1 MPLSDIANISISTTG
16 GGLSAPGF
24 GTALILGAFSKTW
37 AERTRFYT
45 DLAGGVDVDF
55 AAGTPEYL
63 AASAL
68 LSQNPRPERIA
79 IGRGALVPTQ
89 KFKLTFPA
97 VLAQVVTTFSIE
109 LDGVVYTWTSD
120 ATPTQAELALGL
132 TAAINA
138 GTAAH
143 KLVAVKDAGDGFS
156 TLTNNTAGD
165 WCRVKMIDQAPGV
178 QVLSLEE
185 TTVDAGIATDLAAI
199 AAESGGDW
207 YAIVSVFK
215 STAIVTAIA
224 AWVEANEKL
233 FPVQSQETAIINTVL
248 AGATDIAAAQKT
260 LAHAR
265 TGIIYGP
272 DNGSFGEAGLLGRC
286 LPLDP
291 GSETWALKTISGEPA
306 LTLTGTHLTNLKA
319 KLCGWYYSLWGR
331 NVSQEGKVA
340 AGEFFDT
347 IRGRDALKVDMQ
359 SRIFLRLAS
368 ADKVPFTDAG
378 ATVIRGEI
386 DASLQFFVRR
396 GFLVEGSTS
405 ITMPKVADVSAND
418 KALRKYSGIKF
429 GATLAGA
436 VHKVDIAGVL
446 TA

>member
-45 DLAGGVDVDF
+45 ELPGGVDVDF

-63 AASAL
+63 AAEKA

-79 IGRGALVPTQ
+79 IGRCALVPTQ

-97 VLAQVVTTFSIE
+97 VLAQVVTTFQIK
-109 LDGVVYTWTSD
+109 LDGVIYEWTSD
-120 ATPTQAELALGL
+120 ATPTQTELAVGL

-156 TLTNNTAGD
+156 TLTNNTVGD
-165 WCRVKMIDQAPGV
+165 WCRVEMIDQAPGV

-185 TTVDAGIATDLAAI
+185 TTADAGIATDLAAI

-207 YAIVSVFK
+207 YGIVSVFK

-224 AWVEANEKL
+224 AWAEANEKL
-233 FPVQSQETAIINTVL
+233 FPVQSQETAIPNTVL
-248 AGATDIAAAQKT
+248 AGATDIATAEKT

-265 TGIIYGP
+265 TGVLYDP
-272 DNGSFGEAGLLGRC
+272 DNGVFLDAALLGGC

-291 GSETWALKTISGEPA
+291 GSETWALKTLAGVPA
-306 LTLTGTHLTNLKA
+306 RTYTGTQLTNLKA

-340 AGEFFDT
+340 AGEYFDT

-359 SRIFLRLAS
+359 SRIFLRMAS
-368 ADKVPFTDAG
+368 ANKIPFTNDG
-378 ATVIRGEI
+378 ATILRGEI
-386 DASLQFFVRR
+386 DAALQLFVRR
-396 GFLVEGSTS
+396 GFLVEGSLS
-405 ITMPKVADVSAND
+405 ITMPDVADVSAND
-418 KALRKYSGIKF
+418 KALRQYTGIKF

-436 VHKVDIAGVL
+436 VHKVDIAGTL

>member
-1 MPLSDIANISISTTG
+1 VPLSDIANISISTSG
-16 GGLSAPGF
+16 AGLSAPGF
-24 GTALILGAFSKTW
+24 GTALILGAFSKAW

-68 LSQNPRPERIA
+68 LKQNPRPERIA

-89 KFKLTFPA
+89 KFKLTIPTPF
-97 VLAQVVTTFSIE
+97 AQVITTFSIE
-109 LDGVVYTWTSD
+109 LDGVVYSFTSD
-120 ATPTQAELALGL
+120 ATPIQAEVAQGL
-132 TAAINA
+132 TDAINA
-138 GTAAH
+138 GTATH
-143 KLVAVKDAGDGFS
+143 KLVAVKDAGNGFL
-156 TLTNNTAGD
+156 TLTNNTVGD
-165 WCRVKMIDQAPGV
+165 WCRVRMVDQAPGV
-178 QVLSLEE
+178 QVLSIEE

-199 AAESGGDW
+199 NAESGGDW

-248 AGATDIAAAQKT
+248 AGATDIAAAEKT

-265 TGIIYGP
+265 TGVIYDP
-272 DNGSFGEAGLLGRC
+272 DNGVFLDAALLGRC
-286 LPLDP
+286 LPLEP
-291 GSETWALKTISGEPA
+291 GSETFALKTLSGAPA
-306 LTLTGTHLTNLKA
+306 RSYTGTQITNLKA
-319 KLCGWYYSLWGR
+319 KLCGWYYSRRGR
-331 NVSQEGKVA
+331 NISQEGKVA

-368 ADKVPFTDAG
+368 ADKIPFTDAG
-378 ATVIRGEI
+378 ATMIGGEI
-386 DASLQFFVRR
+386 DAALQLFVRR

-429 GATLAGA
+429 SATLAGA

>member
-24 GTALILGAFSKTW
+24 GTALILGAVNKAW

-45 DLAGGVDVDF
+45 ELAGGVDADF

-63 AASAL
+63 AAEKL

-79 IGRGALVPTQ
+79 IGRCALVPTH
-89 KFKLTFPA
+89 KFKLTIPA

-109 LDGVVYTWTSD
+109 LDGVAYSYTSD
-120 ATPTQAELALGL
+120 ATPTQAEVAQGL
-132 TAAINA
+132 TDAINA

-143 KLVAVKDAGDGFS
+143 KLVAVKDAGNGFI
-156 TLTNNTAGD
+156 TLTDNTAGD
-165 WCRVKMIDQAPGV
+165 WCRVKMVDQAPGV

-207 YAIVSVFK
+207 YAVVPVFK
-215 STAIVTAIA
+215 STAIVTAVA

-233 FPVQSQETAIINTVL
+233 LVVQSQETAIINTVL
-248 AGATDIAAAQKT
+248 AGATDIAAAEKA

-265 TGIIYGP
+265 TGIIYGV
-272 DNGSFGEAGLLGRC
+272 DNGEFADAALLGRC

-291 GSETWALKTISGEPA
+291 GSETWALKTLSGVAA

-331 NVSQEGKVA
+331 NVTQEGKVA
-340 AGEFFDT
+340 AGEYFDT
-347 IRGRDALKVDMQ
+347 IRGRDALKADMQ
-359 SRIFLRLAS
+359 SRIFLRMAS
-368 ADKVPFTDAG
+368 ADKVPFTNDG
-378 ATVIRGEI
+378 ATIIRGEI
-386 DASLQFFVRR
+386 DAALQFFVRR
-396 GFLVEGSTS
+396 GFLVEGSLS
-405 ITMPKVADVSAND
+405 ITMPDVADVSAND
-418 KALRKYSGIKF
+418 KALRKYTGIKF

-436 VHKVDIAGVL
+436 VHKVDIAGTL